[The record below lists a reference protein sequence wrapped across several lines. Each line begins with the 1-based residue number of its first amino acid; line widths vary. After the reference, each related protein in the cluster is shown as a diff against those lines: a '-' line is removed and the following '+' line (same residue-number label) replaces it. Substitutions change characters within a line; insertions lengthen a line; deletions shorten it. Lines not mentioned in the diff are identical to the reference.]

1 VAEHVT
7 FFGAALFYWWPL
19 LSPSRVFPPINYG
32 VQMLYLLGVLIAM
45 TPIFAYITFS
55 ESILYP
61 TYEYAPRIFPNFS
74 PAADQLLAGVMMKT
88 AGMGVAL
95 TAFAVCFY
103 RWFHT
108 SERTVKK

>member
-1 VAEHVT
+1 
-7 FFGAALFYWWPL
+7 
-19 LSPSRVFPPINYG
+19 
-32 VQMLYLLGVLIAM
+32 
-45 TPIFAYITFS
+45 
-55 ESILYP
+55 
-61 TYEYAPRIFPNFS
+61 
-74 PAADQLLAGVMMKT
+74 MKT